1 MMYLLGTVAEI
12 EFQYLFNDKKINL
25 NSAKI
30 LTKLYKYFHSNLYE
44 MFNYKTYLIFLFA
57 SLAISIGL
65 QMILPFPYGLGAALA
80 IFIAFPLLLRR
91 RYMSRMRG
99 YGGSESGGGGFFG
112 MNSGG
117 GGSIRYV
124 CLVCNHKH
132 KGGSCPRCGSKMQ
145 RADF

>member
-1 MMYLLGTVAEI
+1 MVNEL
-12 EFQYLFNDKKINL
+12 
-25 NSAKI
+25 
-30 LTKLYKYFHSNLYE
+30 
-44 MFNYKTYLIFLFA
+44 FNYKTYLIFLFA

-80 IFIAFPLLLRR
+80 IFIAFPLILRR

-117 GGSIRYV
+117 GSAVRYV